1 MNIQHLLDQKGRRCH
16 TTNPENSMA
25 EAVGKM
31 MKHNIGSLIVVEREH
46 PVGIITERD
55 VMFTIHKYGCD
66 IDTTTVGEIMGSTLV
81 SCDGSTMIKDAM
93 KLMFDNQTGRR
104 IRHLP
109 IIEEGKL
116 VGMVSNGDLL
126 LRMVEEAEF
135 ENRVMKNYIQ
145 NWPEEDVS

>member
-1 MNIQHLLDQKGRRCH
+1 LNIHNMLDQKGRQCH
-16 TTNPENSMA
+16 TISPSNNMA
-25 EAVGKM
+25 EAVSKM
-31 MKHNIGSLIVVEREH
+31 MKHNIGSLIVVDEEKL
-46 PVGIITERD
+46 VGIITERD
-55 VMFTIHKYGCD
+55 VMFTIHKHGCD
-66 IDTTTVGEIMGSTLV
+66 IDTTSIREIMGTILVTCESST
-81 SCDGSTMIKDAM
+81 TIKDAM

-109 IIEEGKL
+109 IVDDGVL

-145 NWPEEDVS
+145 NWPEEDIS